1 MSSVT
6 FLVIFFYNGSLI
18 FLHNLHIISKFFK
31 NIRTICFSRQN
42 IKDTIIFLKR
52 ELVHSLQGGTCRRKK
67 IASNRI

>member
-18 FLHNLHIISKFFK
+18 FLHNLHIISKFLK

-42 IKDTIIFLKR
+42 IKDTLITR
-52 ELVHSLQGGTCRRKK
+52 
-67 IASNRI
+67 

>member
-18 FLHNLHIISKFFK
+18 FLHNLHIISKFLK

-42 IKDTIIFLKR
+42 IKDTLITRWNLAK
-52 ELVHSLQGGTCRRKK
+52 KK